1 MLQRGSPAM
10 VDRAAG
16 IGLPEGASDAQDQL
30 NIRERSEY
38 LGNLIYRQIFEGI
51 KRGTFEPGD
60 KLPTERRLMGQF
72 GAARNTVRKA
82 ISRLVE
88 DGLIQRTIG
97 SGTYVAAVPAAPGPD
112 GSSVSPLDVLEAR
125 MAVEPGF
132 ADLLVAR
139 ATEEDFRRMQEHLD
153 RQERAKDQRSFRE
166 AGYAFHLEIARA
178 TRNPL
183 IVRIYEMIIETRAQA
198 GWDKLRRL
206 NESPESREAQIASNL
221 RVLAALRER
230 DTVRARH
237 LMRSHVW
244 AMIVDVAGPVG
255 RD

>member
-1 MLQRGSPAM
+1 MIEE
-10 VDRAAG
+10 AG
-16 IGLPEGASDAQDQL
+16 VIGLPTGATEAPERL

-51 KRGTFEPGD
+51 KRGTFAPGD
-60 KLPTERRLMGQF
+60 KLPTERRLMAQF

-82 ISRLVE
+82 IARLVE
-88 DGLIQRTIG
+88 DGLIERTIG
-97 SGTYVAAVPAAPGPD
+97 SGTYVAGGPIPPGAD
-112 GSSVSPLDVLEAR
+112 GRSVSPLDVLEAR

-139 ATEEDFRRMQEHLD
+139 ATDDDFQRMQEHLD

-183 IVRIYEMIIETRAQA
+183 IVRIYETIIEARARA

-206 NESPESREAQIASNL
+206 NESRESREAQIASNR
-221 RVLAALRER
+221 RVLAALRDR
-230 DTVRARH
+230 DAARARQ

-255 RD
+255 QD

>member
-1 MLQRGSPAM
+1 M
-10 VDRAAG
+10 VDLAE
-16 IGLPEGASDAQDQL
+16 IGLPADAPDAQGVL
-30 NIRERSEY
+30 NVRERSEY

-51 KRGTFEPGD
+51 KRGTFAPGD
-60 KLPTERRLMGQF
+60 KLPAERRLMVQF

-82 ISRLVE
+82 IARLVE
-88 DGLIQRTIG
+88 DGLIQRTMG
-97 SGTYVAAVPAAPGPD
+97 SGTYVATTPVAASPD

-132 ADLLVAR
+132 ADLLIAR
-139 ATEEDFRRMQEHLD
+139 ATDEDFRRMQEHLD
-153 RQERAKDQRSFRE
+153 RQLAAKDQLTFRE

-183 IVRIYEMIIETRAQA
+183 IVRIYEMIIETRVQA
-198 GWDKLRRL
+198 GWDKLRQL
-206 NESPESREAQIASNL
+206 NETEESREAQIASNR

-230 DTVRARH
+230 DAARARQ

-244 AMIVDVAGPVG
+244 AMISDVAGPVG
-255 RD
+255 QDRDSTP

>member
-1 MLQRGSPAM
+1 M
-10 VDRAAG
+10 VDRAEA
-16 IGLPEGASDAQDQL
+16 IGLPAGASDAQDQL
-30 NIRERSEY
+30 NVRERSEY

-51 KRGTFEPGD
+51 KRGTFAPGD
-60 KLPTERRLMGQF
+60 KLPTERRLMVQF

-82 ISRLVE
+82 IARLVE

-97 SGTYVAAVPAAPGPD
+97 SGTYVAGGPIAPGPD
-112 GSSVSPLDVLEAR
+112 GRSVSPLDVLEAR

-139 ATEEDFRRMQEHLD
+139 ATDEDFQRMQEHLD
-153 RQERAKDQRSFRE
+153 RQERARDQRSFRE

-206 NESPESREAQIASNL
+206 NESRESRDAQIASN
-221 RVLAALRER
+221 RHVLAALRER
-230 DTVRARH
+230 DTVRARR

-255 RD
+255 QD

>member
-1 MLQRGSPAM
+1 MA
-10 VDRAAG
+10 DRAEA
-16 IGLPEGASDAQDQL
+16 IGLPAGAPEAQDDL

-51 KRGTFEPGD
+51 KRGTFAPGD
-60 KLPTERRLMGQF
+60 KLPTERRLMVQF

-82 ISRLVE
+82 IARLVE

-97 SGTYVAAVPAAPGPD
+97 SGTYVATGPVAPGSD
-112 GSSVSPLDVLEAR
+112 GRSVSPLDVLEAR

-139 ATEEDFRRMQEHLD
+139 ATDEDFQRMQEHLD
-153 RQERAKDQRSFRE
+153 RQERARDQRSFRE

-206 NESPESREAQIASNL
+206 NESRESREAQIASNR

-230 DTVRARH
+230 DTVRARQ

-255 RD
+255 HD